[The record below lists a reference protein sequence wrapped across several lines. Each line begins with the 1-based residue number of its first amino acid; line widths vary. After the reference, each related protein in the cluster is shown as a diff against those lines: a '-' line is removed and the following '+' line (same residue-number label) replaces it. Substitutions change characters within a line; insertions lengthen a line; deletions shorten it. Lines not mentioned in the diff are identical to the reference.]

1 MSRRRREG
9 PVVANDD
16 GTFALV
22 LDEEE
27 RDVLRTFVAQFR
39 DIVAGSRDDPR
50 MKRLFPTAYAADAE
64 ANEEYRRFMDDEL
77 VTARI
82 AMVDKVESVLDEGA
96 RLSDDELGS
105 LMVTVNGLRLVL
117 GTLLGVD
124 QDEWE
129 PDFDEDD
136 GDDPRS
142 SQWHLYNWFGWLL
155 EWIVEA
161 RRPL

>member
-1 MSRRRREG
+1 MTRRRRRG

-22 LDEEE
+22 LEDQE

-39 DIVAGSRDDPR
+39 DIVSGDRDDPR
-50 MKRLFPTAYAADAE
+50 MRRLFPAAYTGDAE
-64 ANEEYRRFMDDEL
+64 ANEEYHRFMDDEL
-77 VTARI
+77 VAARI
-82 AMVDKVESVLDEGA
+82 AMVDKVESVLDDGA
-96 RLSDDELGS
+96 RLTDDELGS

-124 QDEWE
+124 HDEWE
-129 PDFDEDD
+129 PGFDEDD
-136 GDDPRS
+136 EDDPRS
-142 SQWHLYNWFGWLL
+142 SQWHLYNWLGWLL